1 MNIPMPSTDSS
12 LRHSGHSRLD
22 EASALDLYLGR
33 IHQNL
38 AALGEQCAQLRTAF
52 AKRQESVRDIHELQR
67 HLGAG
72 SSTIAELRKA
82 VDQVLPIAASGPAA
96 GAAS

>member
-38 AALGEQCAQLRTAF
+38 AALGEQCAQLRTVF
-52 AKRQESVRDIHELQR
+52 AKRQEWLGDIQELQQ
-67 HLGAG
+67 HLGVE
-72 SSTIAELRKA
+72 SPTIAELRKA
-82 VDQVLPIAASGPAA
+82 VDQALPIAQSGPAA
-96 GAAS
+96 E

>member
-1 MNIPMPSTDSS
+1 MNIPMPSTDKS

-22 EASALDLYLGR
+22 EAGALDLYLGR

-52 AKRQESVRDIHELQR
+52 AERQQWLRDIHELQR
-67 HLGAG
+67 HLGAEG
-72 SSTIAELRKA
+72 PSIAELRKA
-82 VDQVLPIAASGPAA
+82 VDQALPIAASRPAA
-96 GAAS
+96 E